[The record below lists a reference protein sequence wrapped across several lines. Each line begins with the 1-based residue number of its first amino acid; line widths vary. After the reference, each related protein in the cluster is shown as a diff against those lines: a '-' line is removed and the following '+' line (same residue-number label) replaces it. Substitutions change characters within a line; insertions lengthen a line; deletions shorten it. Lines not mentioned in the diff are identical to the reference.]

1 MVIWVGAL
9 ASMWLLRNYPLRPSP
24 ARLMAAYLL
33 AWGLVAILGGA
44 PRSVLR
50 ERFVLSTAALC
61 LTLGL
66 PELVSRLGWVDFRQV
81 FATPMND
88 PKQVADPELLHLR
101 KPYTHEVGETKGD
114 LGLAWCLG
122 ATYEYDVVYDRYGF
136 RNRTD
141 LRSADIALVGDSYI
155 EASLIPDSQLVSSI
169 LARLQQ
175 GTVANLGQG
184 WHGPQQEL
192 AVLER
197 YALPLRPHTV
207 VWFFFEGND
216 LSDLRGYDASVASAR
231 AGLSG
236 DVPARERSFLVNAT
250 LAVNRVLFPHCPPDY
265 VASNRSGVVKDTL
278 GRRVQMYFGY
288 EAAPLSDED
297 LQSLTRMQSIF
308 AAAYQRCRSAGSR
321 MMVAFIPIKFRV
333 YEDIAEFDVDAEPNS
348 WTLSDLPQRLR
359 NVTQAISDKI
369 EYVDLTPAFREEAR
383 RGAVLYFP
391 DDTHWSPAGHALAA
405 QVISAALNTR

>member
-1 MVIWVGAL
+1 M
-9 ASMWLLRNYPLRPSP
+9 
-24 ARLMAAYLL
+24 
-33 AWGLVAILGGA
+33 
-44 PRSVLR
+44 
-50 ERFVLSTAALC
+50 
-61 LTLGL
+61 
-66 PELVSRLGWVDFRQV
+66 
-81 FATPMND
+81 
-88 PKQVADPELLHLR
+88 
-101 KPYTHEVGETKGD
+101 
-114 LGLAWCLG
+114 
-122 ATYEYDVVYDRYGF
+122 YDRYGF

-155 EASLIPDSQLVSSI
+155 EASLIPDSQLVSST

-184 WHGPQQEL
+184 EYGPQQEL

-216 LSDLRGYDASVASAR
+216 LSGIRAYDASVASAR

-236 DVPARERSFLVNAT
+236 DVPARERSFLVNAA
-250 LAVNRVLFPHCPPDY
+250 LAVNRVFPPCPPDY
-265 VASNRSGVVKDTL
+265 VASNRSGVMKDTL

-288 EAAPLSDED
+288 KAAPLSEED
-297 LQSLTRMQSIF
+297 LQSLTQMQSIF

-321 MMVAFIPIKFRV
+321 MIVAFIPIKFRV
-333 YEDIAEFDVDAEPNS
+333 YKDITEFDPDAEPNS